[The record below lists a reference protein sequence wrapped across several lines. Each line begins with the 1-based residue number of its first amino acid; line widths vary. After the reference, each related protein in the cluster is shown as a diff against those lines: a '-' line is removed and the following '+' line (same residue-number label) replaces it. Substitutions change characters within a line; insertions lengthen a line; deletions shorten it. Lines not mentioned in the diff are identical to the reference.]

1 MDASAGHPVSSG
13 LPAPA
18 QTCGSSLG
26 LQLRH
31 QARIGLGGEQV
42 FLFVSL
48 EGEGGFAH
56 AYAPKYSARSSALRC
71 SI

>member
-31 QARIGLGGEQV
+31 PGARLPLLLLLILDLVWGQRRPL
-42 FLFVSL
+42 
-48 EGEGGFAH
+48 
-56 AYAPKYSARSSALRC
+56 P
-71 SI
+71 